1 MRDLYSNVSAVK
13 SILPIVGNNDT
24 EGTGTGVDLKGY
36 ESAFVVFEVGASGD
50 TLSGT
55 VLITLR
61 VQESDDD
68 STYTDV
74 AAADL
79 VGGANAIVIDDPA
92 EDDVIHVRGY
102 NGARRYIRAFV
113 DFTGTHTNGIPIS
126 AVVVRGNARHLGGQ
140 AA

>member
-1 MRDLYSNVSAVK
+1 MRDLYSSFSAVK

-36 ESAFVVFEVGASGD
+36 EGCLVIFEVGVSAD
-50 TLSGT
+50 VLSGS
-55 VLITLR
+55 VLLTLQ

-68 STYTDV
+68 AAYSNV

-79 VGGANAIVIDDPA
+79 IGGANGIVIDDPA

-102 NGARRYIRAFV
+102 NGSKRYVRAFI
-113 DFTGTHTNGIPIS
+113 DFTGTHTNGTPI
-126 AVVVRGNARHLGGQ
+126 AATVVRGLPRHVGVT
-140 AA
+140 A